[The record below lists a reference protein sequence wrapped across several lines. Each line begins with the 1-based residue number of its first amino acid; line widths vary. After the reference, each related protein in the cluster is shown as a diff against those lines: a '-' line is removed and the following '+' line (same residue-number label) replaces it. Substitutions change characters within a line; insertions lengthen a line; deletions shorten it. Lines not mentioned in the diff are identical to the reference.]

1 MSETR
6 ITTTNQARK
15 PHHVH
20 AVSELPKSLLVRPPF
35 TSSSRSNTNRQL
47 AYGFCPECNDLNT
60 YYDWCSSCIYYNYI
74 SSNAVWTSGDRL
86 LDKFI
91 REAQR
96 QAVSRHNFI
105 EWIPFLRFENVTY
118 LHGGALGDVYEAVW
132 SDGYPQ
138 AWDYDN
144 QKFMRYNNTKVV
156 LKFIETPSNGVSEW
170 FLNKIRG
177 YIEWHQNSGD
187 RYIIHC
193 YGVTQDPDTQ
203 NYALV
208 LEHAADGSLRQY
220 YTNNRSELNWED
232 KLNIL
237 HMIINGLRTLHSAG
251 ILHGNLHTANIL
263 QIGNIPHIS
272 DIGLCNT
279 ADSTCTNRLFGV
291 LPFIAPEVMLTKS
304 YTRAADVYSFG
315 MVLWELST
323 GAIPHADCPHDEQLA
338 IAICR
343 GLRPPITDTIPSCV
357 ATIIRRCWDGN
368 PSNRPSVEE
377 LENIIWAWYE
387 DVSEESGTKIAM
399 EFKKSDA
406 LRERM
411 LRALRGKGEGRESRS
426 WSRWRNKRGKTVEG
440 KLHCHPLA
448 VYKSRVMVFPGL
460 EEWIN
465 GKENEEAKNI
475 GGKEDGNVKVKT
487 NERGENDKKMKAIDG
502 GKNNKIDSGETN
514 KNSDGLDNGKGMKEL
529 SVKGPQNTDGVV
541 DSGTRKKTNNLTRDK
556 ETPHKTEFSL
566 SFGDIASSV
575 LFKHRHH

>member
-15 PHHVH
+15 QHHAH
-20 AVSELPKSLLVRPPF
+20 AISELPKSLLVRPPF
-35 TSSSRSNTNRQL
+35 TSTSRSNTNRQL
-47 AYGFCPECNDLNT
+47 VYGICPECNELNS

-74 SSNAVWTSGDRL
+74 SSKAVWTSGDRV
-86 LDKFI
+86 LDRFI

-118 LHGGALGDVYEAVW
+118 LHGGGLGDVYEAVW

-144 QKFMRYNNTKVV
+144 QKFMRYKDTKVV
-156 LKFIETPSNGVSEW
+156 LKFIEAASSGVSEW
-170 FLNKIRG
+170 FLNKISA
-177 YIEWHQNSGD
+177 YIRWHQNSGD

-193 YGVTQDPDTQ
+193 YGVTQDPDTH

-208 LEHAADGSLRQY
+208 LEYAADGSLRQY

-251 ILHGNLHTANIL
+251 ILHCNLHTANIL

-279 ADSTCTNRLFGV
+279 ADSTCTNQLFGV
-291 LPFIAPEVMLTKS
+291 LPFIAPEVLLTKS
-304 YTRAADVYSFG
+304 HTSAADVYSFG
-315 MVLWELST
+315 MVLWELSAGT
-323 GAIPHADCPHDEQLA
+323 IPYADCPHDEQLA

-343 GLRPPITDTIPSCV
+343 GLRPPIPDTIPSCV
-357 ATIIRRCWDGN
+357 ATIIRKCWDGN

-387 DVSEESGTKIAM
+387 DVSDESGTKIAM
-399 EFKKSDA
+399 EFKKSDV

-411 LRALRGKGEGRESRS
+411 LRAMRGKESRESRS
-426 WSRWRNKRGKTVEG
+426 WNRWRNRRGKTVEG
-440 KLHCHPLA
+440 KISCHPLA
-448 VYKSRVMVFPGL
+448 VYKSRAMKSGGI
-460 EEWIN
+460 E
-465 GKENEEAKNI
+465 I
-475 GGKEDGNVKVKT
+475 GRNVKELSV
-487 NERGENDKKMKAIDG
+487 
-502 GKNNKIDSGETN
+502 
-514 KNSDGLDNGKGMKEL
+514 KEL
-529 SVKGPQNTDGVV
+529 SVKGPHNTDGVV
-541 DSGTRKKTNNLTRDK
+541 KGEIVTKKADNAKNLTQDN
-556 ETPHKTEFSL
+556 ETPPKQEFSL
-566 SFGDIASSV
+566 SFSDIASSV